1 MRNTQQKL
9 SRSTASRT
17 RVTKSLKQK
26 CDQRPN
32 KVRFFTDKS
41 KAQEVTKEL
50 FKRLEKRGVHV
61 LPKGGGK
68 GPALAYLLNELK
80 AEGKLPVKILV
91 CGDSGNDKE
100 LFTILNV
107 CNSQDSRGI
116 IRVEWRVCER
126 QCKDNPRE
134 WRRGDVENCE
144 AYVASLKASCHP
156 GGVFVHPYGAEKSLR
171 DTIDELGKNHGD
183 KKDKKFRIW
192 TDQVL
197 ATDATPR
204 TWIVKLNKWEQTGN

>member
-1 MRNTQQKL
+1 MVTDDTWVEIMNNKWNRGIVEKKL
-9 SRSTASRT
+9 EI
-17 RVTKSLKQK
+17 SLKR
-26 CDQRPN
+26 CDQRPI

-50 FKRLEKRGVHV
+50 YKRYATLKTQEELLEWNGEN
-61 LPKGGGK
+61 
-68 GPALAYLLNELK
+68 A
-80 AEGKLPVKILV
+80 
-91 CGDSGNDKE
+91 
-100 LFTILNV
+100 
-107 CNSQDSRGI
+107 
-116 IRVEWRVCER
+116 
-126 QCKDNPRE
+126 KDNAKIIHASERCAAWSKSFSKRCFLLLRVQGGQCQPGSDLSIFSSSM
-134 WRRGDVENCE
+134 GDGEE
-144 AYVASLKASCHP
+144 GMLRTHP

>member
-1 MRNTQQKL
+1 MKARLHMSALPSFEQLWEIEYLLQ
-9 SRSTASRT
+9 
-17 RVTKSLKQK
+17 
-26 CDQRPN
+26 QRPN

-134 WRRGDVENCE
+134 DGEEGMLRT
-144 AYVASLKASCHP
+144 HP